1 MKRNEL
7 LMKLRLDFNNYI
19 RDNYLKDKCEKCGL
33 EYVIFDN
40 YKQMTEEN
48 AKLREFRQIYHT
60 WPSESGKHNYEI
72 DFLLSRG
79 STLLVSAF

>member
-1 MKRNEL
+1 MLSLIELQNKKVEAKRKKYEKDEMDAYLEL
-7 LMKLRLDFNNYI
+7 
-19 RDNYLKDKCEKCGL
+19 
-33 EYVIFDN
+33 IFDN